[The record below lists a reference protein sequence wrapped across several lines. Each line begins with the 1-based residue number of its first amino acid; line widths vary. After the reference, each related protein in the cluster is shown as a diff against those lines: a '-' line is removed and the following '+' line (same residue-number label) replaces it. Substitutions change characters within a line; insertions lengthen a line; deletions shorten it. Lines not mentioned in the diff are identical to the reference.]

1 MVIAWVMAGGKG
13 TRMKTDREKPLTL
26 LSGKPVIQYVLEAL
40 ENSSMV
46 DKTVVAT
53 SSQTP
58 QTTLFVED
66 IMLNNPSI
74 GILNTPGSGYIEDLS
89 YLLSQDDFKD
99 EIIVTITSDLPLI
112 TGEIIDQVMEEYQKS
127 SKPAMS
133 VMVPVELFHEYG
145 LQPSLVLGK
154 VVPSGLNILRGKDTE
169 QDEEVLVLDK
179 IELALNIN
187 SPEDIICLKKLWGN
201 SRR

>member
-1 MVIAWVMAGGKG
+1 MVIALVMAGGKG

-133 VMVPVELFHEYG
+133 VMVPVELFHEYD